1 MASNEPITLNIK
13 KTDFPTYQE
22 ILASSALKG
31 RTTKEVFLLA
41 AVLGFKKGHRISIK
55 GGKKSYVRTEFLD
68 EKDKTLINAI
78 AIKETGN
85 PDIIKDKKEVFNIVE
100 EYANAGLRELK
111 DMVFEKETGS
121 FLKKFEGYLRDCLD
135 KEE

>member
-1 MASNEPITLNIK
+1 MTTNEPITLNIK
-13 KTDFPTYQE
+13 KTDFPSYQE

-41 AVLGFKKGHRISIK
+41 AVLGFKNGRRISIK

-68 EKDKTLINAI
+68 KKDKTIMNAI
-78 AIKETGN
+78 AIKETGI
-85 PDIIKDKKEVFNIVE
+85 PDIIDNQKEVFNIVE

-111 DMVFEKETGS
+111 DMVFEKDTGS
-121 FLKKFEGYLRDCLD
+121 FLKKFETYLRDCLPS
-135 KEE
+135 K